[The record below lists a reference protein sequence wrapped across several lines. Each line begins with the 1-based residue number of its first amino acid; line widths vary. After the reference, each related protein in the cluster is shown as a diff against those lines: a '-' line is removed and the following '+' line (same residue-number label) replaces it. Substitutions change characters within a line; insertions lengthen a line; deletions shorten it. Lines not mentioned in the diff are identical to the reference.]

1 MSIWTAEDKKRIAN
15 IATIMVADLAKNGQ
29 LDLDDKVAVEAAL
42 RKAVRDATSIYAA
55 ALEYVSG

>member
-1 MSIWTAEDKKRIAN
+1 MSIWTTEDKKRIAN
-15 IATIMVADLAKNGQ
+15 IATIMVADLAKKGQ
-29 LDLDDKVAVEAAL
+29 LDLDDKAAVETAL